1 MHSRALA
8 CDKTE
13 DGRIKGGGGTR
24 ERRGCGSV
32 AVTSSQSLELGS
44 SLDAEQHDEQQRG
57 REHPYHDDRIER
69 LGLGWRVPV
78 V

>member
-1 MHSRALA
+1 M
-8 CDKTE
+8 
-13 DGRIKGGGGTR
+13 
-24 ERRGCGSV
+24 